1 MTSDLQKAADA
12 TSKLLLELQ
21 DANDRL
27 KIENAELQRQVTSI
41 NMDYGRLQD
50 AAGRAMAE
58 RDYYMRECSELEGK
72 FTSFISIASEA
83 INTHRMAP
91 FRPNGAAP
99 RDSQG
104 DTLGPNDIETGIQAV
119 AEANVMGDA
128 IPEFLSR
135 PQVITHTQM
144 PDATGPRPQIEGQL
158 RLRRKI

>member
-27 KIENAELQRQVTSI
+27 KIENAELQRQVMSI
-41 NMDYGRLQD
+41 NMDYSRLQD
-50 AAGRAMAE
+50 AAGRVMAE

-83 INTHRMAP
+83 LNTHRMAP

-99 RDSQG
+99 RDEPANEDG
-104 DTLGPNDIETGIQAV
+104 MVAV
-119 AEANVMGDA
+119 AEANGFDDT
-128 IPEFLSR
+128 IPEFLTKS
-135 PQVITHTQM
+135 QV
-144 PDATGPRPQIEGQL
+144 PAKIEGQL